1 MKIRVIAT
9 VENKIKK
16 KKNLE
21 KKLSPLKDMCVHV
34 FERKRGSM

>member
-16 KKNLE
+16 KKKSW
-21 KKLSPLKDMCVHV
+21 KKIVTLKRHV
-34 FERKRGSM
+34 CACI